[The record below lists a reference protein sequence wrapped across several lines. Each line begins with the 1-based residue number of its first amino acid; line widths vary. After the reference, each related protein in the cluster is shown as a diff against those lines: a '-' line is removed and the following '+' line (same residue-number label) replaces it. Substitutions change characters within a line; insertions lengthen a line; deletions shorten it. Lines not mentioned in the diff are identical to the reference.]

1 MPLPWKKNRITRISQ
16 IVADLQSPKHGGSLV
31 VETGFPTSLID
42 LIVKNR
48 SRFQK
53 RNSKKHLPL
62 EIFDSQ
68 PLLPAPPPSPSSLA
82 TSLKVSPVRF
92 VDETIREDIHGGPY
106 SGCGSVPVGEC
117 LEVIDRMPP
126 TTPSNST
133 NIVKVSVETS
143 DSEVRPSSP
152 VQKYVDK
159 QITGVGDSGRVLNL
173 VWKSKPYM
181 VLATILS
188 MVAMVVLILWV
199 KKLTVGTILTAFAL
213 LFFEFVGK
221 RAASCLNLK
230 PCWSTKKES
239 RSLISKVACSF
250 WFQAKKMENY
260 TVSEQKS
267 MVLEGAANELCSA
280 SSSIEEIEVVQA
292 TEGEIDIRCELHS
305 AHTDQKLVCPE
316 IEDDEPKKEVADE
329 CKISEGRRKGK
340 HRAELKSKMMKI
352 FVPRKLR
359 ATKKEKKGK
368 SKSEVLSSTEGVKSA
383 SIEIEDQEKV
393 IQTSKLVC
401 IEEDEKE
408 KADFGTTCSIVAESG
423 RTDTKA
429 GNSESILLI
438 LMALS
443 GLVGGGTIAVLV
455 TVFCCFMI
463 KIVKNTKGRTLNLS
477 LYQSRGKRR

>member
-1 MPLPWKKNRITRISQ
+1 MPLPWKKNKITRISQ
-16 IVADLQSPKHGGSLV
+16 IVADLQTPKHGGSLV

-53 RNSKKHLPL
+53 RNSKKHMPV
-62 EIFDSQ
+62 EISDSQ

-92 VDETIREDIHGGPY
+92 VDETIGEDIHGGPS
-106 SGCGSVPVGEC
+106 SGCGSIPLGEC
-117 LEVIDRMPP
+117 LEVIHLMPP
-126 TTPSNST
+126 TTPSIST
-133 NIVKVSVETS
+133 NIVRISVERN
-143 DSEVRPSSP
+143 DSELRPSSP
-152 VQKYVDK
+152 VQKDFDRH
-159 QITGVGDSGRVLNL
+159 ITGVGDSCRVLNL
-173 VWKSKPYM
+173 VWISKPNM
-181 VLATILS
+181 VLATILN
-188 MVAMVVLILWV
+188 MVAMVFLILWV
-199 KKLTVGTILTAFAL
+199 KKVTVGTILTAFAL
-213 LFFEFVGK
+213 LFFEFVGN

-230 PCWSTKKES
+230 PCWSTKKAS
-239 RSLISKVACSF
+239 RSLISKVTCSF
-250 WFQAKKMENY
+250 WFQAKKMQNY
-260 TVSEQKS
+260 AVSEQKS

-292 TEGEIDIRCELHS
+292 TEGDIDVRCELNS

-316 IEDDEPKKEVADE
+316 IEDDKPKKEVTDE

-340 HRAELKSKMMKI
+340 HGAELKSKMMKI

-359 ATKKEKKGK
+359 ATKKEKKVK
-368 SKSEVLSSTEGVKSA
+368 SKSEVLSSMEGEKSA

-401 IEEDEKE
+401 IEENVKE

-423 RTDTKA
+423 RTETKS
-429 GNSESILLI
+429 GNSESIILI
-438 LMALS
+438 LIALS

-455 TVFCCFMI
+455 TVFSCFMI
-463 KIVKNTKGRTLNLS
+463 KIVKNTRGRTLNLS
-477 LYQSRGKRR
+477 PDQSSGKRR